1 MGCREVV
8 ALALPRGCRPGCA
21 YGTSGVTMVRLIRSA
36 LLKRGT
42 RISAART
49 AVCNPIETASA
60 RRRELRSHPS
70 CSPSPSTRHPLN
82 DPRLSLHTS
91 TETFSSSGD
100 ITYLHQFFFHCLPF
114 RGPTERSHKKIFHP
128 NF

>member
-8 ALALPRGCRPGCA
+8 ALALPRGCRPGCP
-21 YGTSGVTMVRLIRSA
+21 YGTTGVTMVRLIRSA

-60 RRRELRSHPS
+60 RRRELRSHAS
-70 CSPSPSTRHPLN
+70 CSASPSPRHPLN
-82 DPRLSLHTS
+82 DPRLSLPTS
-91 TETFSSSGD
+91 TETFLSSGD
-100 ITYLHQFFFHCLPF
+100 ITYLHKFFFDWL
-114 RGPTERSHKKIFHP
+114 TFHRP
-128 NF
+128 HEPS